1 MRYVRRISLTRLDFD
16 CCELLLYLGNNYCSN
31 SKRKTDEM
39 KMKALLGLLSC
50 CIHLATGFV
59 SAGGI
64 TPTIRSAAASTTEL
78 QGGYENGLVGVN
90 PTTPLRF
97 FTLPGNTCPYA
108 QRTHITLIELGL
120 PFDMSEVLMD
130 LGVKPDWYLKVS

>member
-1 MRYVRRISLTRLDFD
+1 MMLMTM
-16 CCELLLYLGNNYCSN
+16 
-31 SKRKTDEM
+31 KT
-39 KMKALLGLLSC
+39 LLGLLSC
-50 CIHLATGFV
+50 SIHLATGFV
-59 SAGGI
+59 SAGI
-64 TPTIRSAAASTTEL
+64 TPTARSAAASTTEL

-120 PFDMSEVLMD
+120 PFDTSEVLMD
-130 LGVKPDWYLKVS
+130 LGVKPDWYLKVCFDG